1 MVWLTWR
8 IITSFNQSVGACLPA
23 TINCSTN
30 INILWRLHFS
40 WTLKTCI
47 TSNAWSVRKAT
58 RKPLLIF
65 TLANQQFHK
74 QLSDWSVI
82 SKWRYSFVKQKPRRS
97 SWHRAANDII
107 NNWQHVNESISHLR
121 QHTLR
126 FGIEPSVSEHYLP
139 ALTKPIIE
147 QDLLSSVH
155 TVEMGANQLVKQ
167 VLAGQLDLAISGNL
181 DQTLDERLAVTPL
194 RPFKF
199 RILANPD
206 HPLAKSDHPTFAEA
220 LKSPFV
226 LLNAT
231 YLNKLVFRQLAEQLS
246 IEPQV
251 LFESDSSTLIKGLVK
266 ENLALGFISDITTPA
281 EGEDDDLVEIPF
293 DDVQVP
299 SVHINLIRR
308 AHQFPIGLVKQVIDI
323 IEKTF
328 ADDNAKQENKQ

>member
-1 MVWLTWR
+1 MLTP
-8 IITSFNQSVGACLPA
+8 SGQQ
-23 TINCSTN
+23 
-30 INILWRLHFS
+30 
-40 WTLKTCI
+40 
-47 TSNAWSVRKAT
+47 
-58 RKPLLIF
+58 LL
-65 TLANQQFHK
+65 L
-74 QLSDWSVI
+74 
-82 SKWRYSFVKQKPRRS
+82 
-97 SWHRAANDII
+97 AANDII

-199 RILANPD
+199 RILANVA
-206 HPLAKSDHPTFAEA
+206 HPLAKAEHPTFAEA

-266 ENLALGFISDITTPA
+266 ENLALGFISDITTPND
-281 EGEDDDLVEIPF
+281 GEDDGLVEIPF

-328 ADDNAKQENKQ
+328 AADNAEQKS

>member
-1 MVWLTWR
+1 MNIKDLYYFQRLISTQSYTQTAADFHVSQPTISQAIKRLERHFQVTLFFRQAKTKALVLTP
-8 IITSFNQSVGACLPA
+8 SGQQ
-23 TINCSTN
+23 
-30 INILWRLHFS
+30 
-40 WTLKTCI
+40 
-47 TSNAWSVRKAT
+47 
-58 RKPLLIF
+58 LL
-65 TLANQQFHK
+65 L
-74 QLSDWSVI
+74 
-82 SKWRYSFVKQKPRRS
+82 
-97 SWHRAANDII
+97 AANDII

-199 RILANPD
+199 RILANVA
-206 HPLAKSDHPTFAEA
+206 HPLAKAEHPTFAEA

-266 ENLALGFISDITTPA
+266 ENLALGFISDITTPND
-281 EGEDDDLVEIPF
+281 GE

-328 ADDNAKQENKQ
+328 AADNAEQKS